1 MVSLNASGTRLQV
14 LGHITEG
21 QLQAVL
27 KDRVNKAIASEAAAR
42 FSRMYGRGRTLVKE

>member
-1 MVSLNASGTRLQV
+1 MLSSNASGTRLQV

-27 KDRVNKAIASEAAAR
+27 EDRVNNAIAPETAAR